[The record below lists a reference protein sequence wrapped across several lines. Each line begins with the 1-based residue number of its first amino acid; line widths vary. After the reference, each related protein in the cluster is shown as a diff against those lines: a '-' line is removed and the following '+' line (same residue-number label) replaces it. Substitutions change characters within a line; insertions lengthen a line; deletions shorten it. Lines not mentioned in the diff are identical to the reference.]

1 MGLFFDYQYASTLRL
16 AQNTKAGCG
25 DQKKE
30 VASVK
35 TVTSSDFGAAKIIS
49 RSIYKHAIHFICWCK
64 RRTRFYIYIARAI
77 CSR

>member
-35 TVTSSDFGAAKIIS
+35 TVTSSDFGEPK
-49 RSIYKHAIHFICWCK
+49 
-64 RRTRFYIYIARAI
+64 
-77 CSR
+77 